1 MKIYLLPLIL
11 FGLIITIFSSTMA
24 QDTTQS
30 LAFRNNKPDR
40 TRPYFYRPDLAYQ
53 IWQQFRL
60 TREANTGDPLAQH
73 ELGLRYLIGEGVLAD
88 TAYAV
93 YWIKKSAD
101 QNLTSAK
108 YNYAILLMNGM
119 GVEWNPF
126 AAFKYF
132 KSAAEDG
139 MVQAQYIV
147 GVHYTDNLTV
157 KRDWNQSYYWIK
169 KSADGKYEPAVEILS
184 QIEPRISREVVD
196 SLLNKERT
204 FHIDKTEPVSDPSNT
219 NLTSSLGLVFID
231 FDTLSDTVFSI
242 TDSMLIADLDLTGI
256 DSLAEILEI
265 DSVTT
270 LHRLA
275 NHKNITKLITIA
287 ENGSPE
293 AQSIIG
299 RLYEQG
305 IYFNQN
311 YITAASY
318 YFRALRNDSQKAT
331 HLLWKLASK
340 GEFQSLLQAEV
351 KRNNVEAKFAWYAL
365 SSIGFDG
372 RIAMNDALN
381 LLEESA
387 ADKYLPALMEL
398 GLNYYTGRFIS
409 RDDTKGLQLWEN
421 AELLGSIEATVRI
434 STSTLFDL
442 FNPGENEKAFAN
454 LLDAAAEGSLLA
466 QVSLAL
472 CYEEGIGTLRSR
484 SDAIHHLRLSAQR
497 GSQFAY
503 AELKRLYDEIRPDD
517 SEFVISN

>member
-1 MKIYLLPLIL
+1 
-11 FGLIITIFSSTMA
+11 MA
-24 QDTTQS
+24 QDTTKS

-73 ELGLRYLIGEGVLAD
+73 ELGLRYLMGEGIAAD

-93 YWIKKSAD
+93 YWIKKAAD

-108 YNYAILLMNGM
+108 YNYAILLINGM

-147 GVHYTDNLTV
+147 GVLYTDNLIL

-169 KSADGKYEPAVEILS
+169 KSADGEYEPAVEIIVQL
-184 QIEPRISREVVD
+184 EPRISREVVD
-196 SLLNKERT
+196 SLLNRDLTTHK
-204 FHIDKTEPVSDPSNT
+204 DKTEPVSDPSNT

-231 FDTLSDTVFSI
+231 FDILSDTVISI
-242 TDSMLIADLDLTGI
+242 TDSILIADLEVTGI

-265 DSVTT
+265 DSTTT
-270 LHRLA
+270 LQSLTTY
-275 NHKNITKLITIA
+275 NNITKLKTIA
-287 ENGSPE
+287 EYGNPE
-293 AQSIIG
+293 AQAILG

-311 YITAASY
+311 FIIAASY
-318 YFRALRNDSQKAT
+318 YFRALRNDSPKAT
-331 HLLWKLASK
+331 HLLWKLTSR
-340 GEFQSLLQAEV
+340 GEFQSLLQEEV
-351 KRNNVEAKFAWYAL
+351 NRNNIEAKFVWYAL
-365 SSIGFDG
+365 TSIGFDG

-387 ADKYLPALMEL
+387 AENYLPAIMEL

-409 RDDTKGLQLWEN
+409 RDDIKGLQLWKK
-421 AELLGSIEATVRI
+421 AELLGSSEATVRI
-434 STSTLFDL
+434 AASTLFDL
-442 FNPGENEKAFAN
+442 FIPGESERAFSN
-454 LLDAAAEGSLLA
+454 LLDAADNGSLLA

-472 CYEEGIGTLRSR
+472 CYEEGIGIARSR
-484 SDAIHHLRLSAQR
+484 SDAIHYLRLAAQR

-503 AELKRLYDEIRPDD
+503 TELQRLYDEIRPDD
-517 SEFVISN
+517 PEFVITN

>member
-1 MKIYLLPLIL
+1 
-11 FGLIITIFSSTMA
+11 MA
-24 QDTTQS
+24 QDTTKS

-73 ELGLRYLIGEGVLAD
+73 ELGLRYLMGEGIAAD

-93 YWIKKSAD
+93 YWIKKAAD

-108 YNYAILLMNGM
+108 YNYAILLINGM

-132 KSAAEDG
+132 KNAAEDG

-147 GVHYTDNLTV
+147 GVLYTDNLIL

-169 KSADGKYEPAVEILS
+169 KSADGEYEPAVEVIVQL
-184 QIEPRISREVVD
+184 EPRISREVVD
-196 SLLNKERT
+196 SLLNRDLTTHK
-204 FHIDKTEPVSDPSNT
+204 DKTEPVSDPSNT

-231 FDTLSDTVFSI
+231 FDILSDTVISI
-242 TDSMLIADLDLTGI
+242 TDSILIADLEVTGI

-265 DSVTT
+265 DSTTT
-270 LHRLA
+270 LQSLTTY
-275 NHKNITKLITIA
+275 NNITKLKTIA
-287 ENGSPE
+287 EYGNPE
-293 AQSIIG
+293 AQAILG

-311 YITAASY
+311 FIIAASY
-318 YFRALRNDSQKAT
+318 YFRALRNDSPKAT
-331 HLLWKLASK
+331 HLLWKLTSR
-340 GEFQSLLQAEV
+340 GEFQSLLQEEV
-351 KRNNVEAKFAWYAL
+351 NRNNIEAKFVWYAL
-365 SSIGFDG
+365 TSIGFDG

-387 ADKYLPALMEL
+387 AENYLPAIMEL

-409 RDDTKGLQLWEN
+409 RDDIKGLQLWEK
-421 AELLGSIEATVRI
+421 AELLGSSEATVRI
-434 STSTLFDL
+434 AASTLFDL
-442 FNPGENEKAFAN
+442 FIPGESERAFSN
-454 LLDAAAEGSLLA
+454 LLDAADNGSLLA

-472 CYEEGIGTLRSR
+472 CYEEGIGTARSR
-484 SDAIHHLRLSAQR
+484 SDAIHYLRLAAQR

-503 AELKRLYDEIRPDD
+503 TELQRLYDEIRPDD
-517 SEFVISN
+517 PEFVITN

>member
-1 MKIYLLPLIL
+1 LKKHLLLSIILSLI
-11 FGLIITIFSSTMA
+11 FTFFSGTNA
-24 QDTTQS
+24 QDTTKS
-30 LAFRNNKPDR
+30 LAFRNNKPNR

-60 TREANTGDPLAQH
+60 TQEANTGDPLAQH
-73 ELGLRYLIGEGVLAD
+73 ELGLRYLMGEGVAAD

-93 YWIKKSAD
+93 HWIKKAAD

-108 YNYAILLMNGM
+108 YNYAILLINGM

-147 GVHYTDNLTV
+147 GVLYTDNLTV

-169 KSADGKYEPAVEILS
+169 KSADGEYDPAIDIITEL
-184 QIEPRISREVVD
+184 EPRISKQVVD
-196 SLLNKERT
+196 SLLNKELNSPP
-204 FHIDKTEPVSDPSNT
+204 DKTESVSDPSNT

-231 FDTLSDTVFSI
+231 FDTLSDTVISI
-242 TDSMLIADLDLTGI
+242 TDSMLIADLEYNGI
-256 DSLAEILEI
+256 DSLAEILGI
-265 DSVTT
+265 DSATT
-270 LHRLA
+270 LQSLA
-275 NHKNITKLITIA
+275 VNKNITELKTLA

-293 AQSIIG
+293 AQAILG

-311 YITAASY
+311 HITAASY
-318 YFRALRNDSQKAT
+318 YFRALRNDSPKAT
-331 HLLWKLASK
+331 HLLWNLTNRA
-340 GEFQSLLQAEV
+340 EFRSLLQDEV
-351 KRNNVEAKFAWYAL
+351 NRNNTEAKYVWYAL
-365 SSIGFDG
+365 TSIGFDG

-387 ADKYLPALMEL
+387 EENFLPALMEL

-409 RDDTKGLQLWEN
+409 RDEVKGLKLWEN
-421 AELLGSIEATVRI
+421 AEMLGSSEATVRI

-442 FNPGENEKAFAN
+442 FIPGESEKAFAN
-454 LLDAAAEGSLLA
+454 LLDAANSGSLLA

-472 CYEEGIGTLRSR
+472 CYEEGIGTARSR
-484 SDAIHHLRLSAQR
+484 ADAIQYLRLSAQR

-503 AELKRLYDEIRPDD
+503 AELQRLYDEIRPNDT
-517 SEFVISN
+517 EFVITN

>member
-1 MKIYLLPLIL
+1 
-11 FGLIITIFSSTMA
+11 MA

-73 ELGLRYLIGEGVLAD
+73 ELGLRYLMGEGVTAD

-108 YNYAILLMNGM
+108 YNYAILLMNGI

-147 GVHYTDNLTV
+147 GVLYTDNLTV
-157 KRDWNQSYYWIK
+157 KRDWNQSYYWVK
-169 KSADGKYEPAVEILS
+169 KSADGEYEPAKEIIAEL
-184 QIEPRISREVVD
+184 EPRISHHIVD
-196 SLLNKERT
+196 SLLNKDNKIHDEE
-204 FHIDKTEPVSDPSNT
+204 IEPLSDPSNT

-242 TDSMLIADLDLTGI
+242 TDSMLIADLDITGI
-256 DSLAEILEI
+256 DSLAEILQI
-265 DSVTT
+265 DSGTT
-270 LHRLA
+270 LHSLS
-275 NHKNITKLITIA
+275 NHKNITKLKTIA

-293 AQSIIG
+293 AQAIIG

-311 YITAASY
+311 YISAASY
-318 YFRALRNDSQKAT
+318 YFRALRNDSPKAT

-340 GEFQSLLQAEV
+340 IEFQSLLKAEV
-351 KRNNVEAKFAWYAL
+351 NRNNVEAKFAWYAL
-365 SSIGFDG
+365 TSIGFDG

-381 LLEESA
+381 LLQESA
-387 ADKYLPALMEL
+387 ADNYLPALMEL

-409 RDDTKGLQLWEN
+409 RDDTKGLQLWEK

-442 FNPGENEKAFAN
+442 FNPGENEKAFKN
-454 LLDAAAEGSLLA
+454 LLESTRNGSLLA

-472 CYEEGIGTLRSR
+472 CYEEGIGTLRSK
-484 SDAIHHLRLSAQR
+484 SEAIHYLRLAAQR

-503 AELKRLYDEIRPDD
+503 TELQRLYDEIRPAD
-517 SEFVISN
+517 SEFVITN

>member
-1 MKIYLLPLIL
+1 M
-11 FGLIITIFSSTMA
+11 
-24 QDTTQS
+24 
-30 LAFRNNKPDR
+30 
-40 TRPYFYRPDLAYQ
+40 
-53 IWQQFRL
+53 
-60 TREANTGDPLAQH
+60 
-73 ELGLRYLIGEGVLAD
+73 GESVAAD

-93 YWIKKSAD
+93 YWIKKAAD

-108 YNYAILLMNGM
+108 YNYAILLINGL

-147 GVHYTDNLTV
+147 GVLYTDNLTV

-169 KSADGKYEPAVEILS
+169 KSSEGEYEPAVELIAQL
-184 QIEPRISREVVD
+184 EPRISHEIVD
-196 SLLNKERT
+196 SLLNNELT
-204 FHIDKTEPVSDPSNT
+204 SLPDKTEPVSDPSNT

-231 FDTLSDTVFSI
+231 FDTISDTLISI
-242 TDSMLIADLDLTGI
+242 TDSMLIADLEVTGI

-265 DSVTT
+265 DSATT
-270 LHRLA
+270 LQSLA
-275 NHKNITKLITIA
+275 SHKNIAKLKTIA

-299 RLYEQG
+299 RLYEKG

-318 YFRALRNDSQKAT
+318 YFRALRNDSPKAT
-331 HLLWKLASK
+331 HLLWKLTSRA
-340 GEFQSLLQAEV
+340 EFQSLLQAEV
-351 KRNNVEAKFAWYAL
+351 KRNNIEAKYTWYAL
-365 SSIGFDG
+365 TSIGFDG

-387 ADKYLPALMEL
+387 TEDYLPALMEL
-398 GLNYYTGRFIS
+398 GLNYYSGRFIN
-409 RDDTKGLQLWEN
+409 RNDTKGLELWKK
-421 AELLGSIEATVRI
+421 AELLGSNEATVRI

-442 FNPGENEKAFAN
+442 FNPGENEKAFTK
-454 LLDAAAEGSLLA
+454 LLNAAGEGSLLA

-472 CYEEGIGTLRSR
+472 CYEEGIGTVRSR
-484 SDAIHHLRLSAQR
+484 ADAIHYLRLSAQR

-503 AELKRLYDEIRPDD
+503 TELQRLYDEIRPDD
-517 SEFVISN
+517 TEFVITN

>member
-1 MKIYLLPLIL
+1 LKKYLLPSIL
-11 FGLIITIFSSTMA
+11 FGLIITIFSNTMA

-40 TRPYFYRPDLAYQ
+40 TRPYFYRPDLSYQ

-73 ELGLRYLIGEGVLAD
+73 ELGLRYLIGEGVSSD

-147 GVHYTDNLTV
+147 GVLYTDNLTV

-169 KSADGKYEPAVEILS
+169 KSADGEYEPAIEIIA
-184 QIEPRISREVVD
+184 QIEPRISHEVVD
-196 SLLNKERT
+196 SLLNKKLT
-204 FHIDKTEPVSDPSNT
+204 SHTDKTELVSDPSNT

-242 TDSMLIADLDLTGI
+242 TDSMLIADLDFTGI
-256 DSLAEILEI
+256 DSLVEILEI
-265 DSVTT
+265 DSATT
-270 LHRLA
+270 LYSLA
-275 NHKNITKLITIA
+275 THKNITKLKTIA

-293 AQSIIG
+293 AQAIIG

-318 YFRALRNDSQKAT
+318 YFRALRNDSPKAT
-331 HLLWKLASK
+331 HLLWKLTSN

-351 KRNNVEAKFAWYAL
+351 NRNNVEAKYAWYAL
-365 SSIGFDG
+365 TSIGFDS

-387 ADKYLPALMEL
+387 AEDYLPALMEL
-398 GLNYYTGRFIS
+398 GLNYYTGRFIN
-409 RDDTKGLQLWEN
+409 RDDTNGLQLWEK
-421 AELLGSIEATVRI
+421 AELLGSNEATVRI

-442 FNPGENEKAFAN
+442 FNPGENENAFAN
-454 LLDAAAEGSLLA
+454 LLDAAGEGSLLA

-472 CYEEGIGTLRSR
+472 CYEEGIGTARSR
-484 SDAIHHLRLSAQR
+484 TDAIRYLRLSAQR

-503 AELKRLYDEIRPDD
+503 AELQRLYDEIRPDD
-517 SEFVISN
+517 SEFVITN